1 MPFWTSAQIEHPTE
15 QNGQM
20 VFLSSTGAP
29 AGAERGALC
38 DEARMPFR
46 LKPAIPAVAPR
57 PDARRKVRRDSASG
71 AVGIGGRL
79 GREVLSVLR
88 ISIVCLHAWARTI
101 RIVPT
106 DRTA

>member
-46 LKPAIPAVAPR
+46 LKPAIPAVGPR
-57 PDARRKVRRDSASG
+57 PDARRKGRRDSASG
-71 AVGIGGRL
+71 AAGICARL
-79 GREVLSVLR
+79 GREREVPSVLR
-88 ISIVCLHAWARTI
+88 ISIVLPPRPGADDQNRANR
-101 RIVPT
+101 
-106 DRTA
+106 